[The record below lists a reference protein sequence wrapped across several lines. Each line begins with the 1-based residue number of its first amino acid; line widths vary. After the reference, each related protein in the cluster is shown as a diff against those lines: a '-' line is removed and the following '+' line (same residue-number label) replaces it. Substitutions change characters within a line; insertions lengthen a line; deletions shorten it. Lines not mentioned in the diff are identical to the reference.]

1 MKILKI
7 HLDKTVQVGI
17 SLPMSATNVFPT
29 TFSTKEQIKS
39 NLLNFILTNKG
50 ERLYR
55 PNFGTD
61 IRKKLFEPNVDFE
74 VFKQVIYDDIGKEF
88 IDVLDMEDIVIESD
102 IKTDVVSIAIVY
114 RLKSEYES
122 DLIQLTF
129 D

>member
-1 MKILKI
+1 MKILKVN
-7 HLDKTVQVGI
+7 LDKTVQVGI
-17 SLPMSATNVFPT
+17 SLPMDSSNVFPT
-29 TFSTKEQIKS
+29 TLSLKDQMKS
-39 NLLNFILTNKG
+39 NILNFILTNKG

-74 VFKQVIYDDIGKEF
+74 VFKQVLFNDIGKEF
-88 IDVLDMEDIVIESD
+88 INDIDLEDIVIESD
-102 IKTDVVSIAIVY
+102 LKSEIVKIAIVY
-114 RLKSEYES
+114 KLKSEYES

>member
-1 MKILKI
+1 MKILKV

-17 SLPMSATNVFPT
+17 SLPMNVSNVFPM
-29 TFSTKEQIKS
+29 TFSNKEQIKS

-61 IRKKLFEPNVDFE
+61 IRKKLFEPNIDYE
-74 VFKQVIYDDIGKEF
+74 VFRQVMFDDIGKEF
-88 IDVLDMEDIVIESD
+88 IDVLDLEDIAIESD
-102 IKTDVVSIAIVY
+102 IKTDVLRIAIVY

>member
-1 MKILKI
+1 MKILKVN
-7 HLDKTVQVGI
+7 LDKTTQVGI
-17 SLPMSATNVFPT
+17 SLPMDSSNVFPT
-29 TFSTKEQIKS
+29 TLSLKDQIKS

-61 IRKKLFEPNVDFE
+61 IRKKLFEPNIDFE
-74 VFKQVIYDDIGKEF
+74 VFKQVLFNDIGKEF
-88 IDVLDMEDIVIESD
+88 IDDIDLEDIVVESD
-102 IKTDVVSIAIVY
+102 IKTTVIKIAIVY
-114 RLKSEYES
+114 RLKSEHES

>member
-1 MKILKI
+1 MKILKVN
-7 HLDKTVQVGI
+7 LDKTVQVGI
-17 SLPMSATNVFPT
+17 SLPMDSSNVFPT
-29 TFSTKEQIKS
+29 TLSLKDQMKS
-39 NLLNFILTNKG
+39 NILNFILTNKG

-74 VFKQVIYDDIGKEF
+74 VFKQVLFNDIGKEF
-88 IDVLDMEDIVIESD
+88 INDIDLEDIVIESD
-102 IKTDVVSIAIVY
+102 IKSEIVKIAIVY
-114 RLKSEYES
+114 KLKSEYES